1 MVCCNVILYVT
12 LFFTIERF
20 QNKLYIS
27 KQHKFVSDKS
37 GNIASKF
44 KINSPDQQMLK
55 QKVLPPSPVFPIII
69 MKTEQFHSL
78 TGHLAFK
85 TNNVT
90 FHLHNIIQQNKAK
103 LKK

>member
-1 MVCCNVILYVT
+1 
-12 LFFTIERF
+12 
-20 QNKLYIS
+20 
-27 KQHKFVSDKS
+27 
-37 GNIASKF
+37 
-44 KINSPDQQMLK
+44 MLK